1 MILPLGGVAGPRA
14 VACACVLAVSLV
26 ACVSAPP
33 AGTPAGMA
41 AAVALTPEQQAM
53 LDRWSAREDE
63 LIEAQMTAEAAAEI
77 ALLHHPAVDR
87 ALEAL
92 GMENVDRLLV
102 AHTINPEF
110 NGGRARATRDTRI
123 ERPLSVNVL
132 SWLSV
137 PAFEPGLSLEER
149 TARVQAADEIAAL
162 LFTARQAWV
171 NAVAAREAEQYF
183 EDVVLA
189 TEASREISE
198 SMRNVGNASEL
209 ETLRAQ
215 TLYADAIAHLTAVQL
230 AAALARERLVQT
242 IGLWGPDAERV
253 RLPDR
258 LPELPRA
265 PVGPDGLE
273 ARAVAQRFD
282 VESGRLQ
289 GLPGEAGINARG
301 EVRAAWLAYRGA
313 YDLASHARDALVPLA
328 ERISAEYLKLYNG
341 MLVGVN
347 DLVVDVTERINAV
360 NAALDAQRDFWL
372 AEVELQRAMV
382 GVGVPVT
389 AALPGASGF
398 QPGAAYHV
406 H

>member
-1 MILPLGGVAGPRA
+1 MWAFFAALAITGCASNGPATTGVGLATA
-14 VACACVLAVSLV
+14 VE
-26 ACVSAPP
+26 
-33 AGTPAGMA
+33 
-41 AAVALTPEQQAM
+41 LTPEQQAM
-53 LDRWSAREDE
+53 LARWSEREDE
-63 LIEAQMTAEAAAEI
+63 LISAVMTAEAAAEI

-87 ALEAL
+87 ALETL
-92 GMENVDRLLV
+92 SLENLDRLV
-102 AHTINPEF
+102 AAHTINPDF
-110 NGGRARATRDTRI
+110 NGGRARATMDTRI
-123 ERPLSVNVL
+123 ERWLSVNVL

-137 PAFEPGLSLEER
+137 AAFEPGLDFEER
-149 TARVQAADEIAAL
+149 TARVQAADEIAEL
-162 LFTARQAWV
+162 LFTARRAWV
-171 NAVAAREAEQYF
+171 SAVAARQAVRYF
-183 EDVVLA
+183 EDVVVA
-189 TEASREISE
+189 TEASREIME

-215 TLYADAIAHLTAVQL
+215 TLYADSVAHLTAVQL
-230 AAALARERLVQT
+230 AAALARETLVQT
-242 IGLWGPDAERV
+242 IGLWGPEAERV
-253 RLPDR
+253 RLPER
-258 LPELPRA
+258 LPDLPRA

-313 YDLASHARDALVPLA
+313 YDLARHARDALVPLA
-328 ERISAEYLKLYNG
+328 ERISSEYLKLYNG

-360 NAALDAQRDFWL
+360 NAALDAEREFWL
-372 AEVELQRAMV
+372 AEVELQRSMA
-382 GVGVPVT
+382 GVGTPAA
-389 AALPGASGF
+389 AALPGTSGF